1 MGAAARQPQ
10 LRLGERLRDD
20 FVHLAGAAA
29 GRQGDR
35 EVIMYGQLAQE
46 WVGPPGDG
54 RHGQLHDADTIFAMS
69 FTVPLPR

>member
-1 MGAAARQPQ
+1 M
-10 LRLGERLRDD
+10 
-20 FVHLAGAAA
+20 
-29 GRQGDR
+29 
-35 EVIMYGQLAQE
+35 IMYGQLAQE